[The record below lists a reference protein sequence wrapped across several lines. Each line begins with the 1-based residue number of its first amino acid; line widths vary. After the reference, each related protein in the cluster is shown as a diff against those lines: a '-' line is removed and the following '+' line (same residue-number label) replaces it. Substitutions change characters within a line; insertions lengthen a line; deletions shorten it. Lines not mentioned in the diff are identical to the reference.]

1 MLFRSMP
8 TKPENKFYVLDFDRT
23 LADTDKLLEV
33 FTQIADQHAAISRA
47 QIEEADAD
55 VKARG
60 DSFDTA
66 GYVRDYLMEQE
77 RLGEWDQLVKQYIH
91 ESHALDML
99 LPGAT
104 ELMEYLEQ
112 RGLRYGILTYG
123 NPLWQHL
130 KLSAAGFNHV
140 PHIVTTTK
148 EKGLLIRSWQDDEG
162 TFHLP
167 HELGGG
173 LADAIVLIDDKA
185 VSFDGFP
192 DEPSRGYHVFNPAD
206 YLPAQEGGVPK
217 NVKVVTSLR
226 GITELL

>member
-1 MLFRSMP
+1 MQ
-8 TKPENKFYVLDFDRT
+8 TKIENKFYVLDFDRT

-33 FTQIADQHAAISRA
+33 FMQVADKYVAISRE

-55 VKARG
+55 IKARG

-66 GYVRDYLMEQE
+66 GYVRDYLIEQD
-77 RLGEWDQLVKQYIH
+77 RLGDWDQLVKQYIH

-99 LPGAT
+99 LPGAL
-104 ELMEYLEQ
+104 ELIEYLEKA
-112 RGLRYGILTYG
+112 GARYGILTYG
-123 NPLWQHL
+123 NPLWQRL

-162 TFHLP
+162 VFHLP

-173 LADAIVLIDDKA
+173 IADAVVLIDDKA

-192 DEPSRGYHVFNPAD
+192 DEPSRGYHVFDPAD
-206 YLPAQEGGVPK
+206 YLPAQVGSVPK
-217 NVKVVTSLR
+217 NVESVTSLR
-226 GITELL
+226 GITKLLS